1 MARQEGL
8 SSLGADGAVIKQGV
22 RQGAAIDYAMVDL
35 PDSLSLC
42 IYGMSKTPCANRL
55 EVKIGKCPNIKKLR

>member
-1 MARQEGL
+1 M
-8 SSLGADGAVIKQGV
+8 LGADGAVIKQGV
-22 RQGAAIDYAMVDL
+22 RQGAAMVDL
-35 PDSLSLC
+35 PDSLALC